1 MAAEWI
7 SRAEALEKDNRLI
20 EAEALIREAVPHQA
34 FALVIA
40 EMYRRRML
48 RLASGGDAQGAA
60 EARQKASDWAYYYAS
75 QATSG
80 GEGTAMSVDRDEFLR
95 TL

>member
-1 MAAEWI
+1 MAAEWM
-7 SRAEALEKDNRLI
+7 SRAEALEKDNRLT
-20 EAEALIREAVPHQA
+20 EAEALIREAVPDQA

>member
-1 MAAEWI
+1 MVVEWM

-34 FALVIA
+34 FALMIA

-80 GEGTAMSVDRDEFLR
+80 GEGTAMSAERDEFLGS
-95 TL
+95 L